1 MTRSSF
7 ATPPPR
13 ASRSFPTRY
22 AGLVPAR
29 DGYVLEAG
37 RLYRFVLG
45 LDDAPRPMTPA
56 ETAQWLNDPLA
67 TLVLRRGILPQT
79 LDELLAQLDRFNADP
94 EGVPVQASYL
104 VGDGSQIPWTPES
117 GGLDR
122 RLRFAIT
129 RAAAGGDVALL
140 VSTGLVT
147 DSADMFL
154 QVLAWDPVSHV
165 YNYYL
170 RQKPAWVWSG
180 NSIHALAPETRGQ
193 GPFDSHVNGSLVMKE
208 LKPPWNNW
216 QSVRAHVDSALAP
229 DDPVRRQPLF
239 RDRKNAEV
247 FQISVVQP
255 GISRWNRARLAKSLG
270 PDRMVSDVP
279 YFMRQV
285 LETTTVNLASS
296 DAESRLVRPD
306 DRVPLPITFFLNS
319 DALINTL
326 ELEPAISPPAVEGR
340 WYLDSLRRYDFA
352 LVDEGFREPGDTY
365 FAFLVPEPAFEDVD
379 VLRKLLE
386 AGVVTARFAASLLM
400 VDFPN
405 PIYSERRRQ
414 LMTYVPATARVTDA
428 GSDLPG
434 TMGAAI
440 ADAARALPADS
451 PEREFLAWWGVPED
465 RWRAEFT
472 IRIERYVAAIVER
485 LAAPAGFD
493 DYVRLAES
501 RRREYRRQP
510 LNEFLLTLPTTNIPT
525 DSAPLRM
532 NEDGT
537 VGAKRP

>member
-22 AGLVPAR
+22 AGFAAGH

-37 RLYRFVLG
+37 RVYRFLLG

-56 ETAQWLNDPLA
+56 EMAQWLNDPLA
-67 TLVLRRGILPQT
+67 TLVLRRGVLPQT
-79 LDELLAQLDRFNADP
+79 LDDLLAQLDRFNAEP
-94 EGVPVQASYL
+94 TGVPVQASYL
-104 VGDGSQIPWTPES
+104 VGDGSQIHWTPAS
-117 GGLDR
+117 SGLDR

-129 RAAAGGDVALL
+129 RAAAGGEVALL
-140 VSTGLVT
+140 ISTGLVT
-147 DSADMFL
+147 DSADLFL
-154 QVLAWDPVSHV
+154 QVLAWDPVNQV

-170 RQKPAWVWSG
+170 RQQPAWVWSG
-180 NSIHALAPETRGQ
+180 SSIHALAPETRGR

-208 LKPPWNNW
+208 LKAPWSNW
-216 QSVRAHVDSALAP
+216 QSVRAHVDAALAP
-229 DDPVRRQPLF
+229 DDPVRQAPLF

-255 GISRWNRARLAKSLG
+255 GVSRWNRARLARARG
-270 PDRMVSDVP
+270 PDGTVADIP

-296 DAESRLVRPD
+296 DLESRLVRPD
-306 DRVPLPITFFLNS
+306 DRVALPITFFLNS

-326 ELEPAISPPAVEGR
+326 DLEPALAPPTVEGHL
-340 WYLDSLRRYDFA
+340 YLESLRRYDFA
-352 LVDEGFREPGDTY
+352 LADEGFREAGDTY
-365 FAFLVPEPAFEDVD
+365 FAFLVPEPAFEDLD

-405 PIYSERRRQ
+405 PIYSERRRR
-414 LMTYVPATARVTDA
+414 LMAYVPATARVTGQ
-428 GSDLPG
+428 GSDLPA
-434 TMGAAI
+434 TMAAAI
-440 ADAARALPADS
+440 ADAARTLPADS

-465 RWRAEFT
+465 RWRAECT
-472 IRIERYVAAIVER
+472 ARIERYVAAVVAR
-485 LAAPAGFD
+485 LATPAGFD

-501 RRREYRRQP
+501 RRREYRRLP
-510 LNEFLLTLPTTNIPT
+510 LNEFRLTLPTTSIPA
-525 DSAPLRM
+525 DAALLRM

-537 VGAKRP
+537 VGAKQP